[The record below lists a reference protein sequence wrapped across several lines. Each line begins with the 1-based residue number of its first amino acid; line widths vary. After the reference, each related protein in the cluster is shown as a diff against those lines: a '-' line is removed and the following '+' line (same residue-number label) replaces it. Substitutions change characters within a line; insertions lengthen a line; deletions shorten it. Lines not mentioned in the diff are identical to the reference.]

1 VTANTYV
8 IGEIDLEDSFN
19 FLGTPIDQMIQHA
32 KNANLT
38 PIFGESGLLN
48 FKQTFS
54 SGEYHYKYYSG
65 RRQWRTFSLLSPELS
80 LTLSPTY
87 SDLLT
92 SYPFSLPTKKSIS
105 AQDLIGVHRDW
116 FGNNPW
122 LANNETSEFDL

>member
-19 FLGTPIDQMIQHA
+19 FLGTPINQMIQHA
-32 KNANLT
+32 QTANLT
-38 PIFGESGLLN
+38 VIYGQSGLLN

-65 RRQWRTFSLLSPELS
+65 RRQWRTYSLLSPLSS

-92 SYPFSLPTKKSIS
+92 SYPFSLPTTKLIS
-105 AQDLIGVHRDW
+105 V
-116 FGNNPW
+116 
-122 LANNETSEFDL
+122 